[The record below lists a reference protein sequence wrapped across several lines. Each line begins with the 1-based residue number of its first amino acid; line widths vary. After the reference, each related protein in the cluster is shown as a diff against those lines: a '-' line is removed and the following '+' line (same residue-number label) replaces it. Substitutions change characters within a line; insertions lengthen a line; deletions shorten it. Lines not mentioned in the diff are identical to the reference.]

1 MVADEKIFD
10 LIPLK
15 KEVKATIS
23 GIYITDVR
31 GVRGSSG
38 TAKTE
43 GKVLPENEKQNRK
56 KRQIKLKNGAYFPVM
71 DDKLRFL
78 LHCISINNWS
88 SRTNFDYALKNVV
101 SLLPFGVTRICI

>member
-1 MVADEKIFD
+1 MDIKKIYTKV
-10 LIPLK
+10 LK
-15 KEVKATIS
+15 SCVEFSV
-23 GIYITDVR
+23 Y
-31 GVRGSSG
+31 G

-71 DDKLRFL
+71 DNKLRFL

-88 SRTNFDYALKNVV
+88 GGPILIM
-101 SLLPFGVTRICI
+101 L